1 MSGLELGP
9 AFQAISMA
17 TTVAG
22 AIGQGRAQ
30 SRAAKMQARFL
41 EEQAQRE
48 AEIGELNAER
58 IADENKSLLGV
69 QRALMAQGRDLS
81 SGSALLLQEDLAEEG
96 KFQELLAKD
105 AGEVKSRGL
114 RQEALL
120 ERMRGKTARVSS
132 IFRAGKTLL
141 DVDTD
146 GPLFT

>member
-17 TTVAG
+17 STVVG

-58 IADENKSLLGV
+58 IADENKRLLGV

-81 SGSALLLQEDLAEEG
+81 SGSALLLQ
-96 KFQELLAKD
+96 
-105 AGEVKSRGL
+105 
-114 RQEALL
+114 
-120 ERMRGKTARVSS
+120 
-132 IFRAGKTLL
+132 
-141 DVDTD
+141 
-146 GPLFT
+146 